1 MRPRVL
7 KSRTP
12 EFKKF
17 LASIL
22 ARRGSDSDAIDGA
35 VAKIIAGV
43 RKRGDRALI
52 ELKKKFDR
60 VKLTAA
66 TLRVTSAECR
76 SALNSIPRADRLALE
91 LAARRIAAFHRRTME
106 KSFIYRDGVGMHL
119 GQMVHP
125 LRRVGIYVP
134 GGLGAYPSSVL
145 MNAIPAKVAGVA
157 EIVMVSPPSA
167 DGERPSVLA
176 ATMIAGVDE
185 FYRVGGAQADA
196 GLPDGTDTIAPVGKN
211 VRPRHA
217 LVPAAQPKVH
227 GRQRIHEIGG
237 ARD

>member
-22 ARRGSDSDAIDGA
+22 ARRDGDTDAIDGA
-35 VAKIIAGV
+35 VAKIIAAV

-52 ELKKKFDR
+52 EFTKKFDH

-66 TLRVTSAECR
+66 TLRVTSAACR
-76 SALNSIPRADRLALE
+76 SALDSISRDDRAALE
-91 LAARRIAAFHRRTME
+91 LAARRIADFHRRTME
-106 KSFIYRDGVGMHL
+106 KSFIYRDRVGMRL

-125 LRRVGIYVP
+125 LHRVGIYVP
-134 GGLGAYPSSVL
+134 GGMGAYPSSVL

-157 EIVMVSPPSA
+157 EIVMVSPPSS
-167 DGERPSVLA
+167 DGERPAVLA
-176 ATMIAGVDE
+176 AAEIAGVDE
-185 FYRVGGAQADA
+185 SYRVGGAQAGSA
-196 GLPDGTDTIAPVGKN
+196 LALGNGTIAAVGKI
-211 VRPRHA
+211 VRPRHGV
-217 LVPAAQPKVH
+217 LPAAGPV
-227 GRQRIHEIGG
+227 G
-237 ARD
+237 